1 MRVLFGQCIF
11 DNDSRELLREGR
23 PVHISPMAFRL
34 LELLIDA
41 HPKALSKATIHERLW
56 PDTFVSETNLTGLV
70 KEVRAAID
78 DDPKKARFLRTVH
91 RFGYAFSG
99 ALREHAGEGRPI
111 EYRLIVGS
119 REIALNQGENILGRD
134 HEAVVWIEG
143 NTVSRQHARILIS
156 AAGATIEDLGSK
168 NGTFVGGTA
177 TSGAVPLFDGAQ
189 IALGRRI
196 LTFRIFLPA
205 TSTETE
211 EGARR

>member
-156 AAGATIEDLGSK
+156 PAGATIEDLGSK
-168 NGTFVGGTA
+168 NGTFVGGAPTL
-177 TSGAVPLFDGAQ
+177 GPVPLFDGAQ